1 MVVGIGDKLIGYE
14 DQLKEIAT
22 EGLVYMIHDFDDLPN
37 VLGNL
42 TEQICSK
49 FFNNIIETLSCRNN
63 RISLSLIISLLYRLR
78 PRRLRI
84 KRYHARF
91 RAIMVKY
98 TT

>member
-49 FFNNIIETLSCRNN
+49 FFNNIIEDTVTAE
-63 RISLSLIISLLYRLR
+63 ITEF
-78 PRRLRI
+78 
-84 KRYHARF
+84 RF
-91 RAIMVKY
+91 P
-98 TT
+98 